1 LPSKIK
7 ISLLKIKN
15 ESYTTKEVQNYY
27 QDINS
32 SQNLDFSKKKGTL
45 MTIQNQKKK
54 KINKKKANYQS
65 LRFYDCK
72 IHTKVHKK
80 VS

>member
-1 LPSKIK
+1 MPSKIK

-54 KINKKKANYQS
+54 NKQKKS
-65 LRFYDCK
+65 
-72 IHTKVHKK
+72 
-80 VS
+80 